1 MSIRVAHEAPVCIF
15 DQVQEVTDYD
25 YFLVHLFE
33 ENDVY
38 WQKAKEA
45 IGKGR
50 HVILDN
56 SVFELEEAFDSDRF
70 LYWINRLS
78 PSEYI
83 IPDVLED
90 SYSTLQRLGE
100 WKALYEP
107 QVKTGSKTIGV
118 VQGRDFDDIVW
129 CYENLAPM
137 VDKVAISF
145 DYSFMCPEKNYTPQT
160 RCEVFMR
167 ARQRLIKDLIK
178 HNVIDTEKPHHLL
191 GCFLPQE
198 FVVYKE
204 YSWVDTIDT
213 SNPVV
218 HGINGISY
226 ESYGLRDKVKTK
238 LIDYMDEELTPEQIH
253 TVMHNIKKFREFV

>member
-1 MSIRVAHEAPVCIF
+1 MKVAHEAPLCIF
-15 DQVQEVTDYD
+15 DAVQEQSDYD
-25 YFLVHLFE
+25 YALVHLFE
-33 ENDVY
+33 EDVEY
-38 WQKAKEA
+38 YSKFEQA
-45 IGKGR
+45 IAKGR

-70 LYWINRLS
+70 LYWINKLG
-78 PSEYI
+78 PTEYI

-90 SYSTLQRLGE
+90 SYSTLQCLGE

-129 CYENLAPM
+129 CYENLAPL

-145 DYSFMCPEKNYTPQT
+145 DYSFMCPEKNYTPTT

-167 ARQRLIKDLIK
+167 GRQRLIKDLVK
-178 HNVIDTEKPHHLL
+178 ADVIDTSKPHHLL

-198 FVVYKE
+198 FIAYKE
-204 YSWVDTIDT
+204 YEWVDTIDT

-226 ESYGLRDKVKTK
+226 EPYGLREKVKTK
-238 LIDYMDEELTPEQIH
+238 LIDYMDEELTPEQVH
-253 TVMHNIKKFREFV
+253 TIMSNIRKFREFV